1 MPLAIFQNETLKNM
15 KICIAQTAP
24 IKGNILKNIEN
35 HKQLIN
41 LSIQNRSDIIVF
53 PELSLT
59 GYEPELAK
67 ELATTKDDKRFDNFQ
82 RISDLNKIII
92 GVGLPTK
99 NENGICI
106 SMLLFQPNK
115 SRMTYSKEYLH
126 PGEEEYFVSGTNLDP
141 ITFKNNKLAFAICY
155 ETSIPEHSEKAFKNG
170 ANVYIASV
178 LNSINGVDKD
188 INRIS
193 DIAKKYKM
201 IAVMSNLVGK
211 SGNYDCA
218 GKSSVWNNEGEL
230 IGQLGNN
237 DEGVL
242 IFDTNTGK
250 VIKTQ
255 LEK

>member
-1 MPLAIFQNETLKNM
+1 M
-15 KICIAQTAP
+15 KICIAQTKP

-35 HKQLIN
+35 HKKLIEPAIKKN
-41 LSIQNRSDIIVF
+41 ADAIFF

-67 ELATTKDDKRFDNFQ
+67 ELATTQDDKRFDEFQ
-82 RISDLNKIII
+82 KISNSNKIII
-92 GVGLPTK
+92 GIGLPTK
-99 NENGICI
+99 SEKGICI
-106 SMLLFQPNK
+106 SMVIFQPNK

-126 PGEEEYFVSGTNLDP
+126 PGEENYFVPGTNISP
-141 ITFKNNKLAFAICY
+141 ITCKNNKLAFAICY

-193 DIAKKYKM
+193 NIAKKYKM
-201 IAVMSNLVGK
+201 VAVMSNLVGK

-218 GKSSVWNNEGEL
+218 GKSSVWNNEGTL
-230 IGQLGNN
+230 IEQLDGDN
-237 DEGVL
+237 EGIL
-242 IFDTNTGK
+242 IFDTDTE
-250 VIKTQ
+250 KTTSVK
-255 LEK
+255 LSII

>member
-1 MPLAIFQNETLKNM
+1 MR
-15 KICIAQTAP
+15 ICIAQTAP
-24 IKGNILKNIEN
+24 IKGDILKNIEN
-35 HKQLIN
+35 HKKLIN
-41 LSIQNRSDIIVF
+41 LSIQNDSDIIVF

-67 ELATTKDDKRFDNFQ
+67 ELATTKDDKRFDGFQ
-82 RISDLNKIII
+82 KISDLNKIII
-92 GVGLPTK
+92 GIGLPTK

-106 SMLLFQPNK
+106 SMVLFQPNK

-126 PGEEEYFVSGTNLDP
+126 PGEEDYFVSGTNLNP

-170 ANVYIASV
+170 ANIYIASV
-178 LNSINGVDKD
+178 LNSTNGVDKD

-201 IAVMSNLVGK
+201 VAVMSNLVGE

-218 GKSSVWNNEGEL
+218 GKSSVWNNKGKL
-230 IGQLGNN
+230 IEQLDGNN
-237 DEGVL
+237 EGIL
-242 IFDTNTGK
+242 IFDTDTEK
-250 VIKTQ
+250 IIKTQ
-255 LEK
+255 LKKQPTTR